1 VTQTP
6 TQPAETGR
14 EPGLRRGL
22 STWQVVALSIG
33 TMAPSMAIN
42 VNPQAAAGIAGR
54 AVPLTLLLATIAVLL
69 VSYGFA
75 RLSQHFNHAGSVF
88 GLVGATLGARPGAV
102 AGWLM
107 VGAYLLF
114 GVSAAVTGGILINDL
129 LVGLG
134 ALTEPS
140 NVVAYMVAAVMIV
153 IGVGLAIVPA
163 KKATDLILIFEAV
176 TVAIIMV
183 IAVVVIGKL
192 VSGHAPQGQRVDLS
206 VFTPASGVPFSAITL
221 AAVFG
226 FLSFA
231 GFESSAALGEEAR
244 EPKSAIPKAL
254 VGTAI
259 GGGIFYVVVSA
270 IAMMGFGVSDDQ
282 VQAFASSGSILGDLG
297 ASYMAPWVGDAVT
310 IGSTISAVGGAVACV
325 LASSRILYAIARDA
339 AARRTALGSV
349 STTRGTPVVA
359 AVVAGAAMI
368 VSEIIAGSVAETP
381 LQAYAFVGTVGV
393 LLILVGYL
401 LVTVGAIKLLF
412 VDRTAVPSVPVWQV
426 VVPVLAFVA
435 LGYVLFR
442 NVWPYPEGVLA
453 WLPAIAIGWLLVAVV
468 AMLVAPDMARRIGAR
483 LTAEEQLQAKE
494 A

>member
-1 VTQTP
+1 MTDAAINTTESP
-6 TQPAETGR
+6 TT
-14 EPGLRRGL
+14 LRRGL

-54 AVPLTLLLATIAVLL
+54 AVPLTLILATFAVLL

-129 LVGLG
+129 MVSFGV
-134 ALTEPS
+134 LTEPS
-140 NVVAYMVAAVMIV
+140 NLIAYTVGAVMIA
-153 IGVGLAIVPA
+153 IGIALAIVPA
-163 KKATDLILIFEAV
+163 KKATDIILIFEAV
-176 TVAIIMV
+176 TVAIILV
-183 IAVVVIGKL
+183 IAVVVAGKL
-192 VSGHAPQGQRVDLS
+192 MGGGGPQGQTVDMS
-206 VFTPASGVPFSAITL
+206 VFTPADNVPFAAITL

-231 GFESSAALGEEAR
+231 GFESSAALGEEASK
-244 EPKSAIPKAL
+244 PKQAIPRAL

-259 GGGIFYVVVSA
+259 GGGIFYIVISA
-270 IAMMGFGVSDDQ
+270 IAMMGFGTSDDQ
-282 VQAFASSGSILGDLG
+282 VAEFASSGSILGDLG
-297 ASYMAPWVGDAVT
+297 SNYLAPWVGEAVT

-325 LASSRILYAIARDA
+325 LAASRILYAIARDA

-349 STTRGTPVVA
+349 SPTKGTPVVA
-359 AVVAGAAMI
+359 AIVAGVTMIAAE
-368 VSEIIAGSVAETP
+368 VIAGFFAETP
-381 LQAYAFVGTVGV
+381 LQAYAFVGTIGV

-401 LVTVGAIKLLF
+401 LVTAGAIKLLF
-412 VDRTAVPSVPVWQV
+412 VDRTTTPAVPTWQI
-426 VVPVLAFVA
+426 VVPVLAMLA
-435 LGYVLFR
+435 LAYVLYK
-442 NVWPYPEGVLA
+442 NVWPYPTGVMA
-453 WLPAIAIGWLLVAVV
+453 WLPAIAIAWLLVAVV
-468 AMLVAPDMARRIGAR
+468 AVAAAPDMARRIGAR
-483 LTAEEQLQAKE
+483 LTAEEDLQAEKS
-494 A
+494 